1 MWTMPEKRKLTAFK
15 IVGLVPVFKNIAL
28 MFFTLLSQ
36 IALCFYITSYILDA
50 TIIGSI
56 VLYALSVASAVF
68 SFKTFSVMIKV
79 VNQAKHKILSII
91 VFALFSLYTA
101 LALSGNILLMTPWE
115 QAINSL
121 EWIKFGAVFLW
132 AAPISAGALS
142 ILYFLS
148 QKNAQK
154 KRKPVSKKQINL
166 LFIICFSI
174 VIAQSTILLIA
185 YNPAISNFDAT
196 LQFMQAKGDY
206 PIINWHS
213 PYMTL
218 ILRLLLGVYD
228 NASFI
233 VMVQCACFAYVIAR
247 AASSLYK
254 NGGLSFSVAII
265 LTFAFVMMP
274 GNYIHFVT
282 LRKDTLYCAV
292 ILWLTVLMYE
302 LISNPQKCIK
312 SLRFC
317 IEMIMAMASVY
328 LFRQNGIVPFIFI
341 ALGVLA
347 LFKANARS
355 ICIVFA
361 AAAFIFFI
369 TGPIYDMLDVR
380 GMAPGSKYIGLGHD
394 IFSVEQLGGDVS
406 EEAQHLTDEMEVL
419 DDYEFSVYR
428 STYTY
433 GEGVQIQES
442 MGEFLKIYLDTYSR
456 NPALMTKAIF
466 CRNDAIYSMISPAP
480 LALSAY
486 TLDGQDYE
494 YWAENYPPRKP
505 NALTGFFERINQ
517 YTIESDFLRNIIWH
531 TGVYTWII
539 ILSALVLAYRKRT
552 KYLFM
557 IIPIAGQIISLI
569 LSCSWN
575 DYRYYWPIMVCGL
588 FVLAASAAGESKKEA
603 QE

>member
-1 MWTMPEKRKLTAFK
+1 
-15 IVGLVPVFKNIAL
+15 
-28 MFFTLLSQ
+28 
-36 IALCFYITSYILDA
+36 
-50 TIIGSI
+50 
-56 VLYALSVASAVF
+56 
-68 SFKTFSVMIKV
+68 
-79 VNQAKHKILSII
+79 
-91 VFALFSLYTA
+91 
-101 LALSGNILLMTPWE
+101 
-115 QAINSL
+115 
-121 EWIKFGAVFLW
+121 
-132 AAPISAGALS
+132 
-142 ILYFLS
+142 
-148 QKNAQK
+148 
-154 KRKPVSKKQINL
+154 
-166 LFIICFSI
+166 
-174 VIAQSTILLIA
+174 
-185 YNPAISNFDAT
+185 
-196 LQFMQAKGDY
+196 
-206 PIINWHS
+206 
-213 PYMTL
+213 
-218 ILRLLLGVYD
+218 
-228 NASFI
+228 
-233 VMVQCACFAYVIAR
+233 
-247 AASSLYK
+247 
-254 NGGLSFSVAII
+254 
-265 LTFAFVMMP
+265 
-274 GNYIHFVT
+274 
-282 LRKDTLYCAV
+282 
-292 ILWLTVLMYE
+292 
-302 LISNPQKCIK
+302 
-312 SLRFC
+312 
-317 IEMIMAMASVY
+317 
-328 LFRQNGIVPFIFI
+328 
-341 ALGVLA
+341 
-347 LFKANARS
+347 
-355 ICIVFA
+355 
-361 AAAFIFFI
+361 
-369 TGPIYDMLDVR
+369 
-380 GMAPGSKYIGLGHD
+380 
-394 IFSVEQLGGDVS
+394 
-406 EEAQHLTDEMEVL
+406 MEVL